1 MDTLVQPYLFFA
13 GNCEEAVNF
22 YSRALGAQVEM
33 IMRYKDSPQP
43 MPPGMIPPG
52 FEDRVMHSSFRIG
65 GNTIMASDNCQ
76 LGARPF
82 GGFSISLSL
91 PTVAE
96 VDRAFNALSDGG
108 KVDMA
113 LDKTFWSSRF
123 GMLTDKFGVGWMI
136 GINEERPN

>member
-22 YSRALGAQVEM
+22 YSSALGAQVEM
-33 IMRYKDSPQP
+33 IMRYKDSPEP

-52 FEDRVMHSSFRIG
+52 FEDKVMHSSFRVG
-65 GNTIMASDNCQ
+65 GNTIMASDNCHP
-76 LGARPF
+76 GAKPF

-96 VDRAFNALSDGG
+96 VDRAFHALSEGG

-123 GMLTDKFGVGWMI
+123 GMLTDKFGVAWMI
-136 GINEERPN
+136 GINEAPSN

>member
-33 IMRYKDSPQP
+33 IMRYKDSPEP

-52 FEDRVMHSSFRIG
+52 FEDKVMHSSFRVG

-76 LGARPF
+76 PGAKPF

-96 VDRAFNALSDGG
+96 VDRAFHALSEGG

-123 GMLTDKFGVGWMI
+123 GMLTDKFGVAWMI
-136 GINEERPN
+136 GINEAPSN